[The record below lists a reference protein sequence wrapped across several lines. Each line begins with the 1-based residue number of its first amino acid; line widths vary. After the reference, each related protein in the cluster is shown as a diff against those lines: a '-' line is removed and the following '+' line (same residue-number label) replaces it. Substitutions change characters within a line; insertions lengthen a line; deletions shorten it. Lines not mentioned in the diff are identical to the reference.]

1 MTNCPPVYRNIQCE
15 SFGNKKQITSQLLRQ
30 FCKNDAYLYEQI
42 QELWDNTDP
51 ESRKR
56 FYPPSFMDLNSS
68 YGIESYIL
76 ITDYE
81 KEQFDY
87 WDTVYRFSQKTNIKY
102 YVDFDSSN
110 DKIIESGDTRH
121 IYTESILDFDGEYTE
136 NKLEVVREED
146 EQGNIISTLRPEITT
161 ETAREIIEHKA
172 QYETKYVKKATEQL
186 GKQKK
191 DAYCYGAYGNWHCN
205 SYWYSGFNRSK
216 NYNIK
221 SAWRKNQD
229 TYDIPSVC
237 RSQTFTAENT
247 GRVNKVSLK
256 MQGDSTSISPT
267 IVEIRTT
274 TKTGKP
280 STKVLARTEKRF
292 THNTGSV
299 IAFEFKE
306 MAKIEKGKKY
316 AIVVRSPLSN
326 FGKTVRWGGW
336 ARTCFS
342 NAKKQAYYKGDAFLS
357 EDNGKTWIKYGKNR
371 DGKSYGSHWYDWG
384 IAEKPLDFGFE
395 VFIRPI
401 TEKKINTKTNK
412 LVKSAYN
419 EELDVEYSYFKKG
432 IYYLNFH
439 TIYTSNINDIYI
451 SEYYHENREDTSL
464 AQYTWQYYNPEYTD
478 ETDKWLDVQG
488 NHIQYSQFTNS
499 YSFLKLRLKL
509 ELKKSTMGN
518 ITIDNNNPLRTI
530 MTEKGIVNDPIPFL
544 DQFEIHINCRHP
556 TRAYLRTQYYHPPK
570 ENMLGAS
577 LWSEVNATAIAKN
590 NATVDIDIIHEK
602 EAIEHFKFYQL
613 ETINVPLSRELTI
626 KQQEIVEELND
637 YINAFENT
645 SISRNQKTIIQY
657 IINDNISEKLFLN
670 YLKIQL
676 TPVYILPFTYEDEEY
691 LFFDKIELPHYP
703 AKPLLKCDVGDEDI
717 TINTS
722 NITGKSDYGAYYSV
736 GKDIS
741 KTISRVYVSYYTN
754 LTVENEYDENGYELN
769 NIDYEE
775 RNEETLI
782 GIVLENDFLT
792 NSVVRDVF
800 DDGSV
805 DYALSKDGK
814 NIVFNFKSEVIKKIF
829 PNRQQADFTP
839 IATIDNLSVNDF
851 LIKID
856 LASKSY
862 EEVVD
867 FEVDYDDASIT
878 FYNPKNLQEGD
889 FKVTYNPLW
898 VRGLSI
904 ADFPLKMDL
913 WKEEYVVVNNDDE
926 KGIYKRVYNVDDG
939 LYVKDTFFK
948 TTNVDPYTHRLST
961 TKEFYTFRTK
971 VPPLDNIRKL
981 TINGEELKEDSHFFV
996 DYLANEIIIYNSTL
1010 NDGDIINIHYTPNLT
1025 DNGLALAYRLN
1036 RPRYARDGT
1045 QMTSEEYNP
1054 RVNTMEYDG
1063 IADDVYIGLNWFTY
1077 RT

>member
-15 SFGNKKQITSQLLRQ
+15 NFGNKKQITSQLLRQ

-42 QELWDNTDP
+42 QELWDTTDP

-76 ITDYE
+76 ETDYE

-87 WDTVYRFSQKTNIKY
+87 WDTVYRFSQKTNIEY

-110 DKIIESGDTRH
+110 DKIVETEDTRK
-121 IYTESILDFDGEYTE
+121 IYSDSILDFDVDYTE
-136 NKLEVVREED
+136 NRLEIVREED
-146 EQGNIISTLRPEITT
+146 AQGNVISTLRPEITT
-161 ETAREIIEHKA
+161 ETAREIIQHKA
-172 QYETKYVKKATEQL
+172 VYEKAYVQKATEQL

-229 TYDIPSVC
+229 SYDIPSVC

-256 MQGDSTSISPT
+256 MQGDATSVSPV

-292 THNTGSV
+292 THNTGS
-299 IAFEFKE
+299 ITAFEFKE

-384 IAEKPLDFGFE
+384 IAERPLDFGFE
-395 VFIRPI
+395 VFIKPI
-401 TEKKINTKTNK
+401 TEKKIKTTTNK
-412 LVKSAYN
+412 LVASAYE

-432 IYYLNFH
+432 TYYLNFK
-439 TIYTSNINDIYI
+439 TIYTSNINNVFI
-451 SEYYHENREDTSL
+451 SEYYHENRENSDL
-464 AQYTWQYYNPEYTD
+464 AQYTFQYYNPEYTD
-478 ETDKWLDVQG
+478 ESDKWVDVEG
-488 NHIQYSQFTNS
+488 NYISFAQFKHS

-509 ELKKSTMGN
+509 DLKQSTMGN
-518 ITIDNNNPLRTI
+518 IEIDQSNTTLRNI
-530 MTEKGIVNDPIPFL
+530 MSEKGISNAPIPFL
-544 DQFEIHINCRHP
+544 DSLEIRINCRHP
-556 TRAYLRTQYYHPPK
+556 AKAYLRTQYYHPPM

-577 LWSEVNATAIAKN
+577 LWSEVNATAIVKN
-590 NATVDIDIIHEK
+590 NATLDIDIIHEK

-613 ETINVPLSRELTI
+613 ESINVPLTKTLNDEQ
-626 KQQEIVEELND
+626 KEIVDELNS
-637 YINAFENT
+637 YIMDFENST
-645 SISRNQKTIIQY
+645 TYRNQQNIIQY
-657 IINDNISEKLFLN
+657 ILNDKLGDGAFLN
-670 YLKIQL
+670 YLQIRL
-676 TPVYILPFTYEDEEY
+676 TPVYILPFRYENTDY
-691 LFFDKIELPHYP
+691 TFFDKIELPHYP
-703 AKPLLKCDVGDEDI
+703 AKPLLKCEVGEEDI
-717 TINTS
+717 IVDTS
-722 NITGKSDYGAYYSV
+722 NIVGRSEFGAYYSV

-741 KTISRVYVSYYTN
+741 KTISKVYVAYYTN
-754 LTVENEYDENGYELN
+754 LSVENEYDENGYELN
-769 NIDYEE
+769 NLDYEE

-782 GIVLENDFLT
+782 GIVLDTNYLY
-792 NSVVRDVF
+792 NSVVSDVF
-800 DDGSV
+800 ADGTV

-814 NIVFNFKSEVIKKIF
+814 DIVFNFKSEVIKKIF
-829 PNRQQADFTP
+829 PNRDQGDFTP
-839 IATIDNLSVNDF
+839 TSTLDELNVDNF
-851 LIKID
+851 LIKIS
-856 LASKSY
+856 LASQTY
-862 EEVVD
+862 EEYVD
-867 FEVDYDDASIT
+867 FEVDYDDGNIT
-878 FYNPKNLQEGD
+878 FYNPKNIKEGD

-898 VRGLSI
+898 VRGLSL

-913 WKEEYVVVNNDDE
+913 WKEEFIVKKGTDE
-926 KGIYKRVYNVDDG
+926 TGIYKRVYNMDTG
-939 LYVKDTFFK
+939 LYQNDTFFK
-948 TTNVDPYTHRLST
+948 TTNIDPYTHMQST
-961 TKEFYTFRTK
+961 DEFFTFKTK
-971 VPPLDNIRKL
+971 VPALDNIRKL
-981 TINGEELKEDSHFFV
+981 TLNGEELKEDSEFFV
-996 DYLANEIIIYNSTL
+996 DYLSNEIVIYKTL
-1010 NDGDIINIHYTPNLT
+1010 NDGDTLNIHYTPNLT

-1045 QMTSEEYNP
+1045 EMLSEEYNP
-1054 RVNTMEYDG
+1054 RINTREYDG